1 MRAPKRR
8 RWWWIQGTPRE
19 RVLVRQRKQR
29 APPHWAHSKRN
40 ASEPPPRPAIASY
53 MYTPAPTIFVRTRLP
68 PPLPYTTKVSTE
80 KRGTKKTN
88 GAYRH
93 RSIHALYVALIDE
106 NFSCP
111 CAK

>member
-1 MRAPKRR
+1 
-8 RWWWIQGTPRE
+8 
-19 RVLVRQRKQR
+19 
-29 APPHWAHSKRN
+29 
-40 ASEPPPRPAIASY
+40 
-53 MYTPAPTIFVRTRLP
+53 
-68 PPLPYTTKVSTE
+68 VSTE

-111 CAK
+111 CAKGLHLRLLEVLAPPQLLDLPVKVGGGRSLSHLGRNSRRPTIMVSRNHFASKEEQL